1 MKLRGVTAAVI
12 GALSAALFTPYSA
25 QAAEPTF
32 TVMSRNIFLGADVG
46 VALELIPDMPAAAQF
61 MWDQVNKND
70 FSKRSVALA
79 NEIKEYQPDVIGL
92 QEATIWYCKKNAWSK
107 KVEVFNFT
115 DQLLEA
121 LGGEYILASKDG
133 NAAFNPGY
141 SINPIPFLTMVKD
154 PERFQKIFGEDK
166 AACGFQIGDALA
178 IKKSLADQVIQV
190 GNTEYEDSYSIVPTL
205 MTIYRGY
212 TWADINIANIPVRF
226 VSTHLESIW
235 DENKVPNAAKQA
247 SQLISDLKETNMP
260 LVVIGDFNADPRDPR
275 PANAANP
282 GLQPTASEECPA
294 GNSKCNAYRLMI
306 EAGFD
311 DAGPDASD
319 PTTYTWGMNALLT
332 GPDPDRLKAGQSM
345 GNEYGFTDRLD
356 YIFTNNGV
364 DVTTSQIIGYK
375 APYATD
381 HAGVFA
387 EFTILNTLAGQSAP
401 LPEHNPF
408 PISFWQWVG
417 IALIA
422 LIIWR
427 VKRRLTRA

>member
-1 MKLRGVTAAVI
+1 MKLRGARTGLICAVLAAMI
-12 GALSAALFTPYSA
+12 APITA
-25 QAAEPTF
+25 QAAQPTF
-32 TVMSRNIFLGADVG
+32 TVMSRNIYLGADVG

-70 FSKRSVALA
+70 FSKRSIALA
-79 NEIKEYQPDVIGL
+79 TEIKSYKPDVIGI

-107 KVEVFNFT
+107 KTEVFNFT

-121 LGGEYILASKDG
+121 LGGDYVIASKDG
-133 NAAFNPGY
+133 TSAFNPGY

-154 PERFQKIFGEDK
+154 PVRFQKLFGQDK

-178 IKKSLADQVIQV
+178 IKKELAGQVIKV

-212 TWADINIANIPVRF
+212 TWADIKIEDVPVRF
-226 VSTHLESIW
+226 ISTHLESIW

-247 SQLISDLKETNMP
+247 TQLISDVKETNMP
-260 LVVIGDFNADPRDPR
+260 LVVIGDFNSDPRDPR

-294 GNSKCNAYRLMI
+294 GSSKCSAYRLMI
-306 EAGFD
+306 EAGFN
-311 DAGPDASD
+311 DAGPDSSE

-332 GPDPDRLKAGQSM
+332 GPDPDRLKSAQGM

-356 YIFTNNGV
+356 YIFTKNGV
-364 DVTTSQIIGYK
+364 DVSTSQIIGFK

-401 LPEHNPF
+401 LDSHEPF

-417 IALIA
+417 IVLIA

-427 VKRRLTRA
+427 ITRRLTRT

>member
-1 MKLRGVTAAVI
+1 MKLRGVRTGLISALIAAI
-12 GALSAALFTPYSA
+12 ITPIPA

-32 TVMSRNIFLGADVG
+32 TVMSRNIYLGADVG

-70 FSKRSVALA
+70 FSKRSIALA
-79 NEIKEYQPDVIGL
+79 TEIQTYKPDVIGL

-121 LGGEYILASKDG
+121 LGGSYVLASKDG
-133 NAAFNPGY
+133 KTAFNPGY

-154 PERFQKIFGEDK
+154 PTRFQKLFGQDK

-178 IKKSLADQVIQV
+178 IKKELSAQVINV
-190 GNTEYEDSYSIVPTL
+190 GNTEYEASYSIVPTL

-212 TWADINIANIPVRF
+212 TWADIAIENIPVRF
-226 VSTHLESIW
+226 ISTHLESIW

-247 SQLISDLKETNMP
+247 AQLVEDVRDTNMP
-260 LVVIGDFNADPRDPR
+260 LVVIGDFNSDPRDPR

-294 GNSKCNAYRLMI
+294 GSSKCNAYRLMK
-306 EAGFD
+306 EAGFN

-332 GPDPDRLKAGQSM
+332 GPDPDRLKSAQGM

-356 YIFTNNGV
+356 YIFTKNGV
-364 DVTTSQIIGYK
+364 DVSTSQIIGFK

-401 LPEHNPF
+401 LDSHKPF
-408 PISFWQWVG
+408 PISFWQWVA
-417 IALIA
+417 IALLA
-422 LIIWR
+422 LTIWR
-427 VKRRLTRA
+427 IRRRLTRG

>member
-1 MKLRGVTAAVI
+1 MKLRGARTGLICAVFAAI
-12 GALSAALFTPYSA
+12 IAPITA
-25 QAAEPTF
+25 QAAQPTF
-32 TVMSRNIFLGADVG
+32 TVMSRNIYLGADVG

-70 FSKRSVALA
+70 FSKRSIALA
-79 NEIKEYQPDVIGL
+79 TEIKSYKPDVIGI

-107 KVEVFNFT
+107 KTEVFNFT

-121 LGGEYILASKDG
+121 LGGDYVIASKDG
-133 NAAFNPGY
+133 TSAFNPGY

-154 PERFQKIFGEDK
+154 PVRFQKLFGQDK

-178 IKKSLADQVIQV
+178 IKKELAGQVIKV

-212 TWADINIANIPVRF
+212 TWADIKIEDVPVRF
-226 VSTHLESIW
+226 ISTHLESIW

-247 SQLISDLKETNMP
+247 TQLISDVKETNMP
-260 LVVIGDFNADPRDPR
+260 LVVIGDFNSDPRDPR

-294 GNSKCNAYRLMI
+294 GSSKCSAYRLMI
-306 EAGFD
+306 EAGFN
-311 DAGPDASD
+311 DAGPDSSE

-332 GPDPDRLKAGQSM
+332 GPDPDRLKSAQGM

-356 YIFTNNGV
+356 YIFTKNGV
-364 DVTTSQIIGYK
+364 DVSTSQIIGFK

-401 LPEHNPF
+401 LDSHEPF

-427 VKRRLTRA
+427 ITRRLTRT

>member
-1 MKLRGVTAAVI
+1 MKLRGVTAALI
-12 GALSAALFTPYSA
+12 GSIALALFTPYSVH
-25 QAAEPTF
+25 AAEPTL
-32 TVMSRNIFLGADVG
+32 TVMSRNIYLGADVG

-79 NEIKEYQPDVIGL
+79 AQIKEYQPDVIGL

-107 KVEVFNFT
+107 KTEVFNFT
-115 DQLLEA
+115 DQLLDA
-121 LGGEYILASKDG
+121 LGGDYVLASKEG
-133 NAAFNPGY
+133 NTAFNPGY

-154 PERFQKIFGEDK
+154 PERFQKIFGQDK

-178 IKKSLADQVIQV
+178 IKKSLAGQVIQV
-190 GNTEYEDSYSIVPTL
+190 GNTEYEASYSIVPTL

-212 TWADINIANIPVRF
+212 TWADIKIANIPVRF
-226 VSTHLESIW
+226 VTTHLESIW
-235 DENKVPNAAKQA
+235 DKNKVPNAAKQA
-247 SQLISDLKETNMP
+247 TQLISDLKDTNMP
-260 LVVIGDFNADPRDPR
+260 LVVIGDFNSDPRDPR

-294 GNSKCNAYRLMI
+294 GSSKCNAYRLMR
-306 EAGFD
+306 EAGFN

-319 PTTYTWGMNALLT
+319 PSTYTWGMNALLT
-332 GPDPDRLKAGQSM
+332 GPDPDRLKAAKSM

-356 YIFTNNGV
+356 YIFTKNGV
-364 DVTTSQIIGYK
+364 DASTSQIFGYK

-387 EFTILNTLAGQSAP
+387 EFTILNTLAGRSAP
-401 LPEHNPF
+401 LPEHKPF

-417 IALIA
+417 MALIA
-422 LIIWR
+422 IIIWR

>member
-12 GALSAALFTPYSA
+12 GALLAALFTPYSA
-25 QAAEPTF
+25 QAAEPTI
-32 TVMSRNIFLGADVG
+32 TVMSRNIYLGADVG

-70 FSKRSVALA
+70 FSKRSIALA
-79 NEIKEYQPDVIGL
+79 AEIKEYQPDVIGL
-92 QEATIWYCKKNAWSK
+92 QEAAIWYCKKNAWSK
-107 KVEVFNFT
+107 KTEVFNFT

-121 LGGEYILASKDG
+121 LGGDYVLASKDG
-133 NAAFNPGY
+133 TTAFNPGY

-154 PERFQKIFGEDK
+154 STRFQKLFGQDK

-178 IKKSLADQVIQV
+178 IKKNLADQVIQV
-190 GNTEYEDSYSIVPTL
+190 GNTEYEASYSIVPTL

-247 SQLISDLKETNMP
+247 TQLISDLKETNMP
-260 LVVIGDFNADPRDPR
+260 LVVIGDFNSDPRDPR

-282 GLQPTASEECPA
+282 GLQPTASDICPA
-294 GNSKCNAYRLMI
+294 GDSKCNAYRLMVG
-306 EAGFD
+306 AGFN
-311 DAGPDASD
+311 DAGPDSSE

-332 GPDPDRLKAGQSM
+332 GPDPDRLKSAQSM

-356 YIFTNNGV
+356 YIFTKNGV
-364 DVTTSQIIGYK
+364 VVSTSQIIGYK

-381 HAGVFA
+381 HAGVLA

-401 LPEHNPF
+401 LPEHKPF

-417 IALIA
+417 VALLA
-422 LIIWR
+422 LVIWR
-427 VKRRLTRA
+427 IVRRIRR

>member
-1 MKLRGVTAAVI
+1 MKLRGVTSVLI
-12 GALSAALFTPYSA
+12 GSITLALFTPISA

-32 TVMSRNIFLGADVG
+32 TVMSRNIYLGADVG
-46 VALELIPDMPAAAQF
+46 VALELIPNMPAAAQF

-70 FSKRSVALA
+70 FSKRSFALA
-79 NEIKEYQPDVIGL
+79 AEIQAYKPDVIGL

-107 KVEVFNFT
+107 KIEVFNFT
-115 DQLLEA
+115 DQLLQA
-121 LGGEYILASKDG
+121 LGGDYVLASKDG
-133 NAAFNPGY
+133 KTAFNLGY
-141 SINPIPFLTMVKD
+141 SINPIPFLTIVKD
-154 PERFQKIFGEDK
+154 PERFQKIFGQDK
-166 AACGFQIGDALA
+166 ASCGFQIGDALA
-178 IKKSLADQVIQV
+178 IKKELAQQVINV
-190 GNTEYEDSYSIVPTL
+190 GNTEYEASYSIVPTL

-226 VSTHLESIW
+226 VTTHLESIW
-235 DENKVPNAAKQA
+235 DENKVPNAAKQVT
-247 SQLISDLKETNMP
+247 QLIKDVKETNMP
-260 LVVIGDFNADPRDPR
+260 LVIVGDFNSDPRDPR

-282 GLQPTASEECPA
+282 GLQPTASKECPA
-294 GNSKCNAYRLMI
+294 GSSKCNAYRLMK
-306 EAGFD
+306 EAGFS

-332 GPDPDRLKAGQSM
+332 GPDPDRLKAAQAM

-356 YIFTNNGV
+356 YIFTKNGI
-364 DVTTSQIIGYK
+364 DVTTSQIIGFK

-387 EFTILNTLAGQSAP
+387 EFTILNTLAGISAP
-401 LPEHNPF
+401 LDSHKPF

-417 IALIA
+417 IALLA

-427 VKRRLTRA
+427 IVRRLTRA